1 MAVNGTLTSEDE
13 PVSGEERRTTDVS
26 RITVRLLR
34 GIERLPEGAT
44 GAFIFGDKK
53 EPTGSVLVENGRIC
67 WAAASGMKLRLTDI
81 LVAQARPPL
90 SKDVIED
97 VYERCRRDG
106 IPLGAG
112 LVAQGVVT
120 PRGLRQALLVHS
132 GDAIA
137 LLSEAL
143 SREGKVS
150 PAWIANRASR
160 YDAQFTFTS
169 AEILVAVGSR
179 TSKEQA
185 GNAQDVLEHALQ
197 DGGAGVAFLTEQ
209 RHELPICE
217 VRGEEVGVEGL
228 VDLSRWARAALERC
242 SQFSSCDVVAMT
254 SASRA
259 GSLTWSSE
267 GVVYAALCE
276 DRSNLSYL
284 MSQRARGKLVRER

>member
-1 MAVNGTLTSEDE
+1 MNGTLTSEGE
-13 PVSGEERRTTDVS
+13 SVTGEENRITDES

-34 GIERLPEGAT
+34 GVERLPEGAT

-67 WAAASGMKLRLTDI
+67 WAAAAGMQRRLTDI
-81 LVAQARPPL
+81 LVAQSRPPL
-90 SKDVIED
+90 SKDVIEE

-112 LVAQGVVT
+112 LVARGVVT
-120 PRGLRQALLVHS
+120 PRGLRRALIEHT
-132 GDAIA
+132 GEAIA

-143 SREGKVS
+143 TQEGKVS
-150 PAWIANRASR
+150 PAWVANRAR
-160 YDAQFTFTS
+160 GYDAQFTFTS

-179 TSKEQA
+179 TSKGQA
-185 GNAQDVLEHALQ
+185 GKAKDVLEHALQ

-209 RHELPICE
+209 RHELPVCE

-242 SQFSSCDVVAMT
+242 SEFSSCNVVTVT

-259 GSLTWSSE
+259 GCLTWSSE

-284 MSQRARGKLVRER
+284 MSQRARGKPVRET